1 MALWGVRVW
10 SSTSRE
16 QGVGKEEPVVW
27 AGGSMGLTM
36 KDHACCL
43 EESGFGESSERLDLS
58 GGWLEPALQLF
69 RDTEDVK

>member
-1 MALWGVRVW
+1 
-10 SSTSRE
+10 
-16 QGVGKEEPVVW
+16 
-27 AGGSMGLTM
+27 MGLTM